1 MCDLFNNLDK
11 EKKSQIIDDRIS
23 FWKARHYCFSPS
35 QAERCPMV
43 KSPFYLFCKK
53 LQTDQNQYWLHL
65 QRQIS
70 KVTYLICLFDENHLM
85 YGSIL
90 ILIHNTGLP
99 IRFQCLCGK
108 STTSGFLPGRTSGNC
123 LVWYLYIPTP
133 FKSLL
138 DVKADNLHLLQ
149 TDIFIRIAE
158 SFYWALAC
166 FYEEVSLAEGCLFA
180 SSQRWKVG
188 PLAVRRLSGAG
199 GLPELPCCAPHRH
212 SVTFGQAVCLNCGQ
226 LLFLCQ
232 SCGWW

>member
-1 MCDLFNNLDK
+1 MSFICNEPNNYINSEQMCDLFNNLDK
-11 EKKSQIIDDRIS
+11 EKTSQIIDDCIS
-23 FWKARHYCFSPS
+23 FWKARHYCFTFS

-90 ILIHNTGLP
+90 ILIHNTCLP

-108 STTSGFLPGRTSGNC
+108 STTSGFLPGQSSGNC

-133 FKSLL
+133 FKSLP

-149 TDIFIRIAE
+149 TNIFYPNCRKLLLGLGLFLWGSE
-158 SFYWALAC
+158 S
-166 FYEEVSLAEGCLFA
+166 GRGLF
-180 SSQRWKVG
+180 
-188 PLAVRRLSGAG
+188 
-199 GLPELPCCAPHRH
+199 
-212 SVTFGQAVCLNCGQ
+212 VCLQPKMEGWSIGSSSAFWCWWLTRAA
-226 LLFLCQ
+226 LLCPP
-232 SCGWW
+232 